1 MNFVQELGSKAFG
14 SRLKN
19 FTDLLIRDVTQI
31 YREQNIAF
39 EPRWFTMI
47 QLLEKEGELSVTEI
61 AQKLNQTHPAVI
73 QVAAILEKNELVIST
88 KNEQDA
94 RKRHLRLSSKGK
106 ELISEIEP
114 LWKNIEAATQILL
127 EESDPD
133 FLNALYR
140 IEMHLQKKSMFERI
154 KEQIKKSE
162 YENIGIVEYTPEL
175 KEHFKR
181 LNYEWLEKYF
191 EVEEADRFLLENP
204 ESEIIAKGGKIF
216 FTKVGE
222 QIVGTASICKVNDN
236 TCELKKMA
244 VSEIFQGKQAGKKL
258 LNTALDYAKKQGYKK
273 IFLFTSPN
281 LEKAVSLYRA
291 AGFAPSARKD
301 SSKSGLLR
309 CSIKLEMKIR

>member
-1 MNFVQELGSKAFG
+1 MNFVQELGIKAFG

-19 FTDLLIRDVTQI
+19 VTDILIRDVTQI

-73 QVAAILEKNELVIST
+73 QVAAALENNELVIST
-88 KNEQDA
+88 KKEQDA

-140 IEMHLQKKSMFERI
+140 IELHLQKKSMFERI

-162 YENIGIVEYTPEL
+162 YENIGIVEYSPEL

-191 EVEEADRFLLENP
+191 EVEEADRIVLEHP
-204 ESEIIAKGGKIF
+204 ETEIIAKGGNIF
-216 FTKVGE
+216 FAKVGE
-222 QIVGTASICKVNDN
+222 QIAGTVGICKANGN
-236 TCELKKMA
+236 SCELTKMA
-244 VSEIFQGKQAGKKL
+244 VSESFQGKQAGKKL
-258 LNTALDYAKKQGYKK
+258 LNAALDYAKNQGYRK
-273 IFLFTSPN
+273 IVLFTSPK

-291 AGFAPSARKD
+291 AGFVPSSGKE
-301 SSKSGLLR
+301 SLKSGLLR
-309 CSIKLEMKIR
+309 CSIKMEMKIR